1 MDPPVFTLPLTEGTA
16 GLAPGAVVRIPLWLR
31 AQRPGAHQLR
41 LLLHC
46 TPPEGGDG
54 KMRYRHLQVEASL
67 VVEPSVR
74 CSVHLRASASSG
86 ERLVLAVE
94 VDGPG
99 GAGAGAESPEIE
111 VTQDCFILEG

>member
-1 MDPPVFTLPLTEGTA
+1 MVQ
-16 GLAPGAVVRIPLWLR
+16 IPLWLR
-31 AQRPGAHQLR
+31 AQRPGAHHLR

-54 KMRYRHLQVEASL
+54 KMRYRLLQVEASL

-94 VDGPG
+94 V
-99 GAGAGAESPEIE
+99 
-111 VTQDCFILEG
+111 